1 MERLNQRPRK
11 YRGCRSPNELF
22 MGLRTDLLVA

>member
-11 YRGCRSPNELF
+11 SRGCRSPNELF